1 MNLYYSR
8 ICRKLGLAK
17 TTVWGIA
24 YRKATNFDGILTN
37 KRKEE
42 PLKSFQI
49 QMSFGLRILY
59 YLRTMVKF
67 GCLLKPITML
77 LIKVN

>member
-42 PLKSFQI
+42 PFEILPNTDE
-49 QMSFGLRILY
+49 FGLRILC

>member
-37 KRKEE
+37 KKNL
-42 PLKSFQI
+42 LKSFQI